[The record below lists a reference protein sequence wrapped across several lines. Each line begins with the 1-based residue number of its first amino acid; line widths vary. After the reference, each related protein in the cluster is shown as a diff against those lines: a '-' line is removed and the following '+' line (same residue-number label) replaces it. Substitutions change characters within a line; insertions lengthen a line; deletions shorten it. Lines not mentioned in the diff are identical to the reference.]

1 MRALVVEQ
9 EEKGNSFCSGCM
21 ESTTDAA
28 EIQSN
33 SEVTKKKRQKGKT
46 QPKKKQGL
54 SFLFTFYFSNT
65 TNYGGEQPV
74 KK

>member
-1 MRALVVEQ
+1 MRALVVGQ

-46 QPKKKQGL
+46 QPKKKTGL
-54 SFLFTFYFSNT
+54 VFSLYFLLF
-65 TNYGGEQPV
+65 
-74 KK
+74 